1 MKKLFLLTL
10 LLPLLSFAQE
20 KGIHFQH
27 GLNWQQVKEK
37 ARAENKYI
45 FIDCFTTWCGPCR
58 YMSANIFPM
67 EEVGNVFND
76 KFISI
81 KIQLD
86 STAND
91 NEEVK
96 SWFKD
101 AFAIAKEYNVKAYPT
116 YLFFDPNAN
125 IVHRAVGSS
134 DAKEFITKAENALN
148 PDKQYY
154 ALLNQYKKGNREP
167 AFLKKAAFAARD
179 AYDMDNGKMISN
191 EYLATQKD
199 LYTKDNLDFISTFT
213 LSSKDAG
220 FNALLNNPAKVDA
233 VLGNGK
239 SEELVQRIILQEE
252 IFKKIRAQN
261 SEKPDWTT
269 ISANLNKKYPKQA
282 AEVLSKGKVMYYQ
295 SKGDWNNFQTA
306 VVSFMKKYGAK
317 ASPNDLNN
325 YAWTVFENCK
335 DMTCVAEALDWSKR
349 SFKDNNEPGFIDT
362 YANIL
367 YKMGKRDEAIAW
379 EEKAMN
385 LAGENDKQG
394 FKETIEKMQ
403 KGEKTWKE

>member
-1 MKKLFLLTL
+1 MKKLFLLIF
-10 LLPLLSFAQE
+10 LLPLLAFAQE

-27 GLNWQQVKEK
+27 GLTWQQVKEK
-37 ARAENKYI
+37 AKAENKYI

-58 YMSANIFPM
+58 YMSANIFPL

-101 AFAIAKEYNVKAYPT
+101 AFAIAKEYNVRAYPT

-134 DAKEFITKAENALN
+134 DAKEFITKAENAMN

-154 ALLNQYKKGNREP
+154 ALINQYKKGNKEP
-167 AFLKKAAFAARD
+167 AFLKKAALAAMD
-179 AYDMDNGKMISN
+179 AYDMDNGEMISN

-199 LYTKDNLDFISTFT
+199 LYTKENLDFISIFT
-213 LSSKDAG
+213 LNSKDAG
-220 FNALLNNPAKVDA
+220 FKAMLKNPAKADA
-233 VLGNGK
+233 VLGNGVA
-239 SEELVQRIILQEE
+239 EGLIQRIIIKEE
-252 IFKKIRAQN
+252 ILNKLRGQQSQA
-261 SEKPDWTT
+261 DWKN
-269 ISANLNKKYPKQA
+269 ISAGLNKKYPLQA
-282 AEVLSKGKVMYYQ
+282 AEALSKGKVMFYQ

-306 VVSFMKKYGAK
+306 VVSYMNKYGAK
-317 ASPNDLNN
+317 ASVGELNN

-335 DMTCVAEALDWSKR
+335 DMTCVAEALEWSKR
-349 SFKDNNEPGFIDT
+349 SFKDNNEPGLIDT

-367 YKMGKRDEAIAW
+367 YKMGKKDEAIAW

-394 FKETIEKMQ
+394 FKETLEKMQ
-403 KGEKTWKE
+403 KGEKTLKD

>member
-1 MKKLFLLTL
+1 MKKLFLLIF
-10 LLPLLSFAQE
+10 LLPLLAFAQE

-27 GLNWQQVKEK
+27 GLTWQQVKEK
-37 ARAENKYI
+37 AKAENKYI

-58 YMSANIFPM
+58 YMSANIFPL

-101 AFAIAKEYNVKAYPT
+101 AFAIAKEYNVRAYPT

-134 DAKEFITKAENALN
+134 DAKEFITKAENAMN

-154 ALLNQYKKGNREP
+154 ALINQYKKGNKEP
-167 AFLKKAAFAARD
+167 AFLKKAALAAMD
-179 AYDMDNGKMISN
+179 AYDMDNGEMISN

-199 LYTKDNLDFISTFT
+199 LYTKENLDFISIFT
-213 LSSKDAG
+213 LNSKDAG
-220 FNALLNNPAKVDA
+220 FKAMLKNPAKADA
-233 VLGNGK
+233 VLGNGVA
-239 SEELVQRIILQEE
+239 EGLIQRIIIKEE
-252 IFKKIRAQN
+252 ILNKLRGQQSQA
-261 SEKPDWTT
+261 DWKN
-269 ISANLNKKYPKQA
+269 ISAGLNKKYPLQA
-282 AEVLSKGKVMYYQ
+282 AEALSKGKVMFYQ

-306 VVSFMKKYGAK
+306 VVSYMNKYGAK
-317 ASPNDLNN
+317 ASVGELNN

-335 DMTCVAEALDWSKR
+335 DMTCVAEALEWSKR
-349 SFKDNNEPGFIDT
+349 SFKDNNEPGLIDT

-367 YKMGKRDEAIAW
+367 YKMGKKDEAIAW

-394 FKETIEKMQ
+394 FKETLEKMQ
-403 KGEKTWKE
+403 KGEKTWKD

>member
-1 MKKLFLLTL
+1 MKKLFLLIF
-10 LLPLLSFAQE
+10 LLPLLAFAQE

-27 GLNWQQVKEK
+27 GLTWQQVKEK
-37 ARAENKYI
+37 AKAENKYI

-58 YMSANIFPM
+58 YMSANIFPL

-101 AFAIAKEYNVKAYPT
+101 AFAIAKEYNVRAYPT

-134 DAKEFITKAENALN
+134 DAKEFITKAENAMN

-154 ALLNQYKKGNREP
+154 ALINQYKKGNKEP
-167 AFLKKAAFAARD
+167 AFLKKAALAAMD
-179 AYDMDNGKMISN
+179 AYDMDNGEMISN

-199 LYTKDNLDFISTFT
+199 LYTKENLDFISIFT
-213 LSSKDAG
+213 LNSKDAG
-220 FNALLNNPAKVDA
+220 FKAMLKNPAKADA
-233 VLGNGK
+233 VLGNGVA
-239 SEELVQRIILQEE
+239 EGLIQRIIIKEE
-252 IFKKIRAQN
+252 ILNKLHGQQSQA
-261 SEKPDWTT
+261 DWKN
-269 ISANLNKKYPKQA
+269 ISAGLNKKYPLQA
-282 AEVLSKGKVMYYQ
+282 AEALSKGKVMFYQ

-306 VVSFMKKYGAK
+306 VVSYMNKYGAK
-317 ASPNDLNN
+317 ASVGELNN

-335 DMTCVAEALDWSKR
+335 DMTCVAEALEWSKR
-349 SFKDNNEPGFIDT
+349 SFKDNNEPGLIDT

-367 YKMGKRDEAIAW
+367 YKMGKKDEAIAW

-394 FKETIEKMQ
+394 FKETLEKMQ
-403 KGEKTWKE
+403 KGEKTWKD

>member
-1 MKKLFLLTL
+1 MKKLFLLTF
-10 LLPLLSFAQE
+10 LLPLLAFAQE

-27 GLNWQQVKEK
+27 GLTWQQVKEK
-37 ARAENKYI
+37 AKAENKYI

-58 YMSANIFPM
+58 YMSANIFPL

-101 AFAIAKEYNVKAYPT
+101 AFAIAKEYNVRAYPT

-134 DAKEFITKAENALN
+134 DAKEFITKAENAMN

-154 ALLNQYKKGNREP
+154 ALINQYKKGNKEP
-167 AFLKKAAFAARD
+167 AFLKKAALAAMD
-179 AYDMDNGKMISN
+179 AYDMDNGEMISN

-199 LYTKDNLDFISTFT
+199 LYTKENLDFISIFT
-213 LSSKDAG
+213 LNSKDAG
-220 FNALLNNPAKVDA
+220 FKAMLKNPAKADA
-233 VLGNGK
+233 VLGNGVA
-239 SEELVQRIILQEE
+239 EGLIQRIIIKEE
-252 IFKKIRAQN
+252 ILNKLHGQQSQA
-261 SEKPDWTT
+261 DWKN
-269 ISANLNKKYPKQA
+269 ISAGLNKKYPLQA
-282 AEVLSKGKVMYYQ
+282 AEALSKGKVMFYQ

-306 VVSFMKKYGAK
+306 VVSYMNKYGAK
-317 ASPNDLNN
+317 ASVGELNN

-335 DMTCVAEALDWSKR
+335 DMTCVAEALEWSKR
-349 SFKDNNEPGFIDT
+349 SFKDNNEPGLIDT

-367 YKMGKRDEAIAW
+367 YKMGKKDEAIAW

-394 FKETIEKMQ
+394 FKETLEKMQ
-403 KGEKTWKE
+403 KGEKTWKD

>member
-1 MKKLFLLTL
+1 MKKLFLLIF
-10 LLPLLSFAQE
+10 LLPLLAFAQE

-27 GLNWQQVKEK
+27 GLTWQQVKEK
-37 ARAENKYI
+37 AKAENKYI

-58 YMSANIFPM
+58 YMSANIFPL

-101 AFAIAKEYNVKAYPT
+101 AFAIAKEYNVRAYPT

-134 DAKEFITKAENALN
+134 DAKEFITKAENAMN

-154 ALLNQYKKGNREP
+154 ALINQYKKGNKEP
-167 AFLKKAAFAARD
+167 AFLKKAALAAMD
-179 AYDMDNGKMISN
+179 AYDMDNGEMISN

-199 LYTKDNLDFISTFT
+199 LYTKENLDFISIFT
-213 LSSKDAG
+213 LNSKDAG
-220 FNALLNNPAKVDA
+220 FKAMLKNPAKADA
-233 VLGNGK
+233 VLGNGVA
-239 SEELVQRIILQEE
+239 EGLIQRIIIKEE
-252 IFKKIRAQN
+252 ILNKLRGQQSQA
-261 SEKPDWTT
+261 DWKN
-269 ISANLNKKYPKQA
+269 ISAGLNKKYPLQA
-282 AEVLSKGKVMYYQ
+282 AEALSKGKVMFYQ

-306 VVSFMKKYGAK
+306 VVSYMNKYGAK
-317 ASPNDLNN
+317 ASVGELNN

-335 DMTCVAEALDWSKR
+335 DMTCVAEALEWSKR
-349 SFKDNNEPGFIDT
+349 SFKDNNEPGLIDT

-367 YKMGKRDEAIAW
+367 YKMGKKDEAIAW

-394 FKETIEKMQ
+394 FKETLEKMQ
-403 KGEKTWKE
+403 RGEKTWKD

>member
-86 STAND
+86 STTND

-199 LYTKDNLDFISTFT
+199 LYTKDNLDFISAFT